1 MNGGLSSRG
10 MARAY
15 GRGRR
20 RVREVLAARASTQSG
35 GEQVAPLTA
44 PNASSSSQQ
53 ELGRSVAQALPKNK
67 DAKICAG
74 CGGVKPAGIMLC
86 ARCWWNAPSKLR
98 ESYCYASDRQARVA
112 AVRAILESAKLA
124 RPARSRKS

>member
-1 MNGGLSSRG
+1 

-20 RVREVLAARASTQSG
+20 VRGLVRTQSG

-44 PNASSSSQQ
+44 PNASSSSQL
-53 ELGRSVAQALPKNK
+53 ELSGRSVAQALPKNK

-74 CGGVKPAGIMLC
+74 CTGVKPAGMMLC
-86 ARCWWNAPSKLR
+86 ARCWWQVPATLR
-98 ESYCYASDRQARVA
+98 QAYCFASGRLARVA
-112 AVRAILESAKLA
+112 AVRAILESA
-124 RPARSRKS
+124 RSLKSQA